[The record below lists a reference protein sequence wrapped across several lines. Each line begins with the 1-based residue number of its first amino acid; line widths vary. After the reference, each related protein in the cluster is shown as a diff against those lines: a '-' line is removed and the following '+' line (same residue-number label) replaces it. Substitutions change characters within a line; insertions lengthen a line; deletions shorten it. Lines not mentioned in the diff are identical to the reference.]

1 MNIELKKVD
10 LRKFYYNNLYRDYI
24 FNFDKIRN
32 YYQYDFRR
40 IDSYKKRF
48 EDISLNYNHS
58 LRPEV
63 CSILKKYNK
72 SLGCSRKTIENIDA
86 LGDNK
91 SAVVIGGQQPG
102 LLTGPVFIIYKI
114 LTVLKVSSFLEN
126 KLKRKMVPCFWNASD
141 DNNLEQVNNLA
152 ILNKNLENITLDLT
166 GVKEGIKYSRIY
178 LKTDDFKRV
187 IDSLSNVIKPT
198 DFKGTIVDFL
208 NECLNAAADSSFA
221 GDSGTSISY
230 FFSVII
236 SRMFSDYGLIVID
249 PAVEELKS
257 LSCSLLTYDID
268 NHKKISSIV
277 NDAGDKLRE
286 DGYHSQINSQTETL
300 NFFLDLKGAREK
312 IIEVSK
318 GYFAAGDKRFTR
330 EGLIKHIEKNIK
342 DISLNV
348 IMRPLL
354 QDSVL
359 PVMCCIC
366 GPGEVSYFSQLKKI
380 YDLVDV
386 RLPIIYPR
394 FSATIIEKRIKK
406 VLDRFEIRDADLQLD
421 REKLTRKIIE
431 ERLNLNLDELMAEFK
446 NDMEESIK
454 RIEKNISNYE
464 MNISSSFDR
473 IKRNIKKETSVLEKK
488 LYSEYKKQNSY
499 VTGSLNKVYQS
510 LFPYNNLQERELS
523 VWDFI
528 NKYGFDFTGSLYLKL
543 KPLSFS
549 HKFIEISG

>member
-63 CSILKKYNK
+63 CSVLKKYNE

-86 LGDNK
+86 LGDSR

-198 DFKGTIVDFL
+198 DFKDAAVDFL

-230 FFSVII
+230 FFSAII
-236 SRMFSDYGLIVID
+236 SRMFSDYGLVVID

-257 LSCSLLTYDID
+257 LSRSLLTYDID

-277 NDAGDKLRE
+277 NDARDKLRE

-359 PVMCCIC
+359 PVVCCIC

-386 RLPIIYPR
+386 KLPIIYPR

-431 ERLNLNLDELMAEFK
+431 ERLNLNFDELMAGFK
-446 NDMEESIK
+446 NDVEELIK
-454 RIEKNISNYE
+454 RFEKNISNYE

-499 VTGSLNKVYQS
+499 VVESLNKIYQS

-523 VWDFI
+523 VWGFI